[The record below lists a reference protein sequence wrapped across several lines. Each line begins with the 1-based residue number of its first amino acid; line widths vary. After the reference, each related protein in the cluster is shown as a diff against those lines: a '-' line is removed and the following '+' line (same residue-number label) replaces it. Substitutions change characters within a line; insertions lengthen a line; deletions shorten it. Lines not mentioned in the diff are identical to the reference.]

1 MTARSDF
8 NGVISE
14 WLDEQAGRGAPD
26 YLDDVLSRT
35 TRTRQRPAW
44 SSLERWLPV
53 QTTLRLAPVPRL
65 AWLLVVV
72 ALIAALGVAVL
83 AVGTRHRQL
92 PPPFGLARNGA
103 VLYGGSDG
111 DIHKLDPATGA
122 TSTLVAGAS
131 GDSVPWLS
139 PDGTRFLFL
148 RDSVPNADTGGKAAT
163 IMVADDDGSNV
174 RALTGQLE
182 NIQEATWSHD
192 GSRVAVSADI
202 AGQAALQI
210 FSVDGNSAPLV
221 VDTGG
226 LTTLYLAF
234 VPGDREL
241 TFHGTKGNV
250 AGLFAVGTDGRGLR
264 TIVPNGVTDFG
275 VLSPD
280 GTKLAYQV
288 YEGTVGAVRVV
299 EAATGRDVT
308 PAFDPPTGGGVVDDR
323 PAWSP
328 DGSRLL
334 FARYHGTAAYRLAV
348 MEAIGGRV
356 AEIGPT
362 RTVTV
367 ADYAQFSPDGTSV
380 MAYFDSDKSTWL
392 LDPTGATP
400 DRQLPSSIAAR
411 AAWQRLAVAP

>member
-8 NGVISE
+8 NGVISD
-14 WLDEQAGRGAPD
+14 WLDEQVGRGAPD

-83 AVGTRHRQL
+83 AVGSRHRQL

-163 IMVADDDGSNV
+163 IMVADDDGSIHNV
-174 RALTGQLE
+174 DDEQGIARRTSPFQGQ
-182 NIQEATWSHD
+182 QDH
-192 GSRVAVSADI
+192 R
-202 AGQAALQI
+202 
-210 FSVDGNSAPLV
+210 
-221 VDTGG
+221 
-226 LTTLYLAF
+226 
-234 VPGDREL
+234 
-241 TFHGTKGNV
+241 
-250 AGLFAVGTDGRGLR
+250 
-264 TIVPNGVTDFG
+264 
-275 VLSPD
+275 
-280 GTKLAYQV
+280 
-288 YEGTVGAVRVV
+288 
-299 EAATGRDVT
+299 ATGRGDKK
-308 PAFDPPTGGGVVDDR
+308 
-323 PAWSP
+323 
-328 DGSRLL
+328 
-334 FARYHGTAAYRLAV
+334 
-348 MEAIGGRV
+348 V
-356 AEIGPT
+356 A
-362 RTVTV
+362 
-367 ADYAQFSPDGTSV
+367 
-380 MAYFDSDKSTWL
+380 
-392 LDPTGATP
+392 
-400 DRQLPSSIAAR
+400 
-411 AAWQRLAVAP
+411 